1 MARIGWTKCGTCGN
15 TEAAVSETGTG
26 TLNISCH
33 KCQFSGY
40 AKKGT
45 KAERLIRAAMSP
57 DEDAGAPAPAPAA
70 PAPAPKAPKAAPV
83 ASPSP
88 PPPRKPASSVF
99 SLADL

>member
-45 KAERLIRAAMSP
+45 KAERMIRAAMTP
-57 DEDAGAPAPAPAA
+57 DDDAA
-70 PAPAPKAPKAAPV
+70 PAPVPV
-83 ASPSP
+83 PASKTARATPPTPPAP
-88 PPPRKPASSVF
+88 PPANKPANSVF
-99 SLADL
+99 SLASL